1 MCSLLY
7 ETATFT
13 PCDTINLSVCH
24 HANLTVELPKI
35 DGAHA
40 QTNRETTENNCANTK
55 NKADAVKSNRV
66 EVYAEPVEVKSNR
79 AEISIS

>member
-7 ETATFT
+7 ETASFT
-13 PCDTINLSVCH
+13 SCDTINLSVCH
-24 HANLTVELPKI
+24 HANLIVEFPEI

-66 EVYAEPVEVKSNR
+66 EVKSNR
-79 AEISIS
+79 VEISIS

>member
-1 MCSLLY
+1 MCYLLY
-7 ETATFT
+7 ETASFT
-13 PCDTINLSVCH
+13 SCNTINLFMCH
-24 HANLTVELPKI
+24 QVNLTEEFPEI